1 MKILPDENLPKK
13 IKQNFPEHEIFT
25 VREKGWHSKK
35 NGELLSLMVSEGF
48 EVLLTFDRNLPY
60 QQNLEKYPIKVI
72 VLVAENNTY
81 EILHDLLVNVKA
93 VIENNIKAGLFW
105 ISK

>member
-1 MKILPDENLPKK
+1 
-13 IKQNFPEHEIFT
+13 
-25 VREKGWHSKK
+25 
-35 NGELLSLMVSEGF
+35 MVSEGF